1 MTLTTADLAAYQA
14 ADQSLEYLVAAKKI
28 EWRLVGED
36 ALAWR
41 FVEHKDTLPDVL
53 DTEVVTA
60 WTQRGGGPTIY
71 ITPSSVEV
79 DLRVTGD
86 FLPVR
91 LESEDKMLI
100 KGVTNVFVYM
110 VAENI
115 SATRDGMQQQ
125 VLYFSGKAGIAL
137 ENFESW
143 MVKQDQTVERKFG
156 SSRQRHL
163 GPSWRTPLS

>member
-1 MTLTTADLAAYQA
+1 MNVNEVIKRVQSQLDDPRGKFFTREYIMPYLDQIYEDLISALAAIDLGYQEQVITLSAVPAATADLAAYQA

-110 VAENI
+110 VAE
-115 SATRDGMQQQ
+115 
-125 VLYFSGKAGIAL
+125 
-137 ENFESW
+137 
-143 MVKQDQTVERKFG
+143 
-156 SSRQRHL
+156 
-163 GPSWRTPLS
+163 